1 MNRQIKKVLSLI
13 VASALLAAIMAVLP
27 FLRLSLR
34 KRRHSDTFRS
44 TRTIMNRI
52 RRRSTRSRR
61 IFGI

>member
-44 TRTIMNRI
+44 TR
-52 RRRSTRSRR
+52 